1 MSREHARIL
10 RRARDGDTTAHEAR
24 QRLRDLNEEIEWDLT
39 SLLPD
44 TADGPDEKSGDDD
57 RRMSKAESE

>member
-1 MSREHARIL
+1 V
-10 RRARDGDTTAHEAR
+10 AR

>member
-1 MSREHARIL
+1 MGREHARIL
-10 RRARDGDTTAHEAR
+10 RRARDGDTTAHVAR